1 MSQVSGLF
9 KGMIMIQGRVAVVT
23 GASRGIG
30 RSIALLLAASGA
42 RVVLSARNSEA
53 LQEVV
58 MQIRDGGGEAIAVAG
73 DVAVGADA
81 DNLMEAADKA
91 FGGVDILV
99 NNAGVT
105 RDGLLLRMKEED
117 WDTVLDT
124 NLKGA
129 FLCTRAAAKIM
140 SKKRYGRIINISS
153 VVGEMGN
160 PGQANYCASK
170 AGLLGLTKSV
180 AKELA
185 RRNVTV
191 NAVTPGFILTDMT
204 EALPEKAR
212 DELTAQIPLGRL
224 GSAEDVAN
232 AVLFLASEQA
242 GYITGQVL
250 GVNGGMY
257 M

>member
-1 MSQVSGLF
+1 MMNA
-9 KGMIMIQGRVAVVT
+9 KVAVVT

-30 RSIALLLAASGA
+30 RSIALALAGEGA
-42 RVVLSARNSEA
+42 KIVASARNAVELEKLVA
-53 LQEVV
+53 E
-58 MQIRDGGGEAIAVAG
+58 IKEKGGEAIAVAG
-73 DVAVGADA
+73 DVAVTADA
-81 DNLMEAADKA
+81 DRLIEAAIAA
-91 FGGVDILV
+91 FGRLDVLV
-99 NNAGVT
+99 NNAGIT
-105 RDGLLLRMKEED
+105 RDGLLLRMKDED
-117 WDTVLDT
+117 WDAVLNV

-129 FLCTRAAAKIM
+129 FLCTRAAAKVM
-140 SKKRYGRIINISS
+140 SKQRYGRIVNISS

-180 AKELA
+180 ARELA

-191 NAVTPGFILTDMT
+191 NAVTPGFIVTEMT

-212 DELTAQIPLGRL
+212 EELTAQIPLGRL
-224 GSAEDVAN
+224 GEAEDIAH
-232 AVLFLASEQA
+232 AVLFLVSDRA
-242 GYITGQVL
+242 GYVTGQVL